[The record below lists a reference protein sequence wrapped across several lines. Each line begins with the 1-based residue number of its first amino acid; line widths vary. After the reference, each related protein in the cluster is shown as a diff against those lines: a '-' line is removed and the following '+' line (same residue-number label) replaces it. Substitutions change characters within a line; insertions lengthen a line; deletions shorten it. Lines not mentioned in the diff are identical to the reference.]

1 MAIKNNRLQDAAPDA
16 ASLEDIE
23 TLRARYGVSRPVFVG
38 VCSANGWRRG
48 RKMAAGV
55 FLAAAAGFAMHANRR
70 LFSRDTMKG
79 M

>member
-23 TLRARYGVSRPVFVG
+23 TLRVRYGVSRPVFVG

-48 RKMAAGV
+48 RQMTAARISW
-55 FLAAAAGFAMHANRR
+55 LRSRHIKRR
-70 LFSRDTMKG
+70 P
-79 M
+79 

>member
-23 TLRARYGVSRPVFVG
+23 TLRVRYG

-48 RKMAAGV
+48 RQMTAAD
-55 FLAAAAGFAMHANRR
+55 FLAAVEAYQKAPMTGGRKEA
-70 LFSRDTMKG
+70 
-79 M
+79 